1 MAVTLNKRQERG
13 SHRKFQ
19 GHFRF
24 LFEVE
29 MVISPCQ
36 VSQRTRN
43 IADMETTCF
52 EQSVNFFL
60 GRF

>member
-13 SHRKFQ
+13 SQRKFQ
-19 GHFRF
+19 RQFRF
-24 LFEVE
+24 LFELQ
-29 MVISPCQ
+29 MIISPCQ

-60 GRF
+60 GIF